1 MAKRKEEISE
11 TLISIDE
18 ISDSVTSYYEKYKN
32 IILGVGG
39 GLLVLFAGYYAYKN
53 FYLAPK
59 QKEAVQQ
66 MTRAE
71 QLFAKDSFDLALSN
85 PGGGFPGFKDI
96 ASKYSGTNAGNLANY
111 YSGVCLLQTGK
122 AAEAIPFLENFD
134 AEGSTLPLMKLSLLG
149 DAYADQNNYD
159 KALSYYQKA
168 SNSDKNEA
176 ITPFVLMKLGMLA
189 EKMGKQ
195 KEAAEAYQKI
205 KDEYATTSFGRN
217 IDKYLYRVTE

>member
-1 MAKRKEEISE
+1 MARRKEEISE
-11 TLISIDE
+11 TLVNLDE
-18 ISDSVTSYYEKYKN
+18 ISDSVTSYYDKYKN

-39 GLLVLFAGYYAYKN
+39 GLLVLFVGYYAYKN
-53 FYLAPK
+53 FYIAPK
-59 QKEAVQQ
+59 QKEAVKQ

-71 QLFAKDSFDLALSN
+71 QLFSKDSFDLALNN
-85 PGGGFPGFKDI
+85 PGGGLPGFKDI

-111 YSGVCLLQTGK
+111 YAGVCLVQTGK
-122 AAEAIPFLENFD
+122 AAEAINYLEKFD
-134 AEGSTLPLMKLSLLG
+134 PEGNTLPIMKSSLLG
-149 DAYADQNNYD
+149 DAYADQNNLD

-168 SNSDKNEA
+168 ASSSNNEA

-189 EKMGKQ
+189 EKMGKNEDA
-195 KEAAEAYQKI
+195 KKAYQRI